1 MRETGLTEIPGVGPV
16 RARLLLRRFGSVKG
30 LRGADPQ
37 EIAAAV
43 GPTTA
48 RAVAAFLGSSEGPG
62 A

>member
-1 MRETGLTEIPGVGPV
+1 
-16 RARLLLRRFGSVKG
+16 LRRFGSVKG

-37 EIAAAV
+37 DIVAAV

-48 RAVAAFLGSSEGPG
+48 QAVAEYLGSHNEELVG